1 MKKIFITFLILLFT
15 MSASFSQNIIGQWNG
30 TLNTGYIK
38 LRIVFHIEK
47 SDNGYSAT
55 LDSPDQGAN
64 GLPVSSVAVG
74 DDSIRLVINSIRGEY
89 TGKIVSDDSI
99 SGIFT
104 QMGHQIPL
112 NLIKGTTTATK
123 ISRPQEP
130 KPPFPYYSEEVKFV
144 NKIDGDTLAGTLTL
158 PSKDGKY
165 PVAVMIT
172 GSGAQNRNEEVFGHK
187 PFLVIADYLTRN
199 GIGVLRYDDRG
210 TAKSTGNFKTAT
222 TYDFSKDVEAAI
234 NYLLTRDDV
243 NKKEIGLIGHSE
255 GGIIAPMVA
264 QKDKNIAFI
273 VLLAG
278 TGVAGD
284 KLLLSQA
291 KAIGKA
297 SGMSEEALGKA
308 AEIDKSA
315 YELVKKTNDQ
325 DKLKEELKNHLGTEI
340 KDENQLT
347 MAIDQ
352 LTSPWF
358 EYFLKYNPAPALEKI
373 KIPVLALNGSKDLQV
388 PAQENLPA
396 IKSAL
401 ERGGNKKYKIVE
413 MEGLN
418 HLFQECNTG
427 SPTEYSK
434 IEQTFSPKALKIIK
448 DWIEARIK

>member
-15 MSASFSQNIIGQWNG
+15 MSTSFSQNIIGQWNG

-47 SDNGYSAT
+47 SDNSYSAT

-64 GLPVSSVAVG
+64 GLPVSSVAVEY
-74 DDSIRLVINSIRGEY
+74 DSIKLVINSIRGEY

-112 NLIKGTTTATK
+112 NLIKGITTETK

-165 PVAVMIT
+165 PVVVMIT

-222 TYDFSKDVEAAI
+222 TYDFSKDAEAAI
-234 NYLLTRDDV
+234 NYLRTRKDV
-243 NKKEIGLIGHSE
+243 NKRQIGLIGHSE

-297 SGMSEEALGKA
+297 SGMSEEALDKA
-308 AEIDKSA
+308 AEINKSA